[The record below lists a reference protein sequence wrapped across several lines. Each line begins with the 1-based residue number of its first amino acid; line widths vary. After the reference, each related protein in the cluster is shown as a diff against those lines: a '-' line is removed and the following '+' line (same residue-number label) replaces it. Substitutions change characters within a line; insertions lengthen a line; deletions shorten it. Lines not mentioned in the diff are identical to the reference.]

1 MFHRCCPDD
10 TDVPSVLPGAAW
22 TGCPAP
28 LRSHTS
34 TAASMTSRRTGRIV
48 AELAGFPLP
57 GGCVPQTPNGRAA
70 AGRPA
75 READRTRMRSRTMAR
90 IRIT

>member
-10 TDVPSVLPGAAW
+10 TNVPSVLPQPHGPAARR
-22 TGCPAP
+22 
-28 LRSHTS
+28 RSAHTP

-48 AELAGFPLP
+48 AELAGFPLL
-57 GGCVPQTPNGRAA
+57 GV
-70 AGRPA
+70 
-75 READRTRMRSRTMAR
+75 RSRTVAR